1 MEKEDKISGFQEL
14 IIALIKAQSQINHAT
29 KDGTNPYFK
38 SGYAT
43 LEQVI
48 TAVKKPL
55 NDNGIYFQQESHDN
69 ELGASVETS
78 FYGHGGIMSTGKITI
93 PADRKDAQSFGS
105 ALTYAKR
112 YSLSMACGIGHQED
126 DDANRATF
134 EKPTSSNA
142 KPVKKPAVKPVQK
155 KAPVSQKV
163 EKEVVAE
170 KPKNKPHEAA
180 YPSDHSN
187 VARELI
193 EPASYAKIKNED
205 GAIDLAEKLVLMAKS
220 STTVKEL
227 MGIAEGNAPA
237 KKVLEQDWSDVHS
250 TVVKAYE
257 IQWDRLSKENS
268 EKNEGETNV

>member
-14 IIALIKAQSQINHAT
+14 VIALIKAQGQINHAT
-29 KDGTNPYFK
+29 KDGVNPYFK

-69 ELGASVETS
+69 EIGASVETS

-134 EKPTSSNA
+134 EKPANSNA

-155 KAPVSQKV
+155 KAPVAKKV

-180 YPSDHSN
+180 
-187 VARELI
+187 RQLI
-193 EPASYAKIKNED
+193 EPASYAKIENEE

-227 MGIAEGNAPA
+227 MSIAEGNAPA